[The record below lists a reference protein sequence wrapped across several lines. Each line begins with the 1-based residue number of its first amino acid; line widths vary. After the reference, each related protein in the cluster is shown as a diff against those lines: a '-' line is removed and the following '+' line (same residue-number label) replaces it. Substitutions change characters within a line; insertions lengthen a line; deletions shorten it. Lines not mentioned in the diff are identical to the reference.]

1 MIAIENFFDH
11 LKDFAHAEIF
21 ADSEW
26 VWEPL
31 KTLEESIARLIREK
45 SESAQRLNSLEGTTI
60 SAPADRGNGKIG
72 KSLFVN
78 QWLEIKAPI
87 LLENLGIWIGRG
99 TVLEPS
105 AILKGPMI
113 IGENCEIRQGAYIR
127 GNAIIGNH
135 CVIGHATEV
144 KNSIIMNHSEAGHFN
159 YIGDSILGR
168 HVNMGAGSRLAN
180 LQFRT
185 GADKDRE
192 EQIFPEIPAL
202 IDGKAIATGLNKFG
216 SIVGDNS
223 ELGCNAVLCPGALV
237 GKDNWIL
244 PNSVVAKGYYPPN
257 SILPFKSRK

>member
-1 MIAIENFFDH
+1 MFYPVIQHWNKHQCEQGAYDQSTDH
-11 LKDFAHAEIF
+11 
-21 ADSEW
+21 
-26 VWEPL
+26 
-31 KTLEESIARLIREK
+31 
-45 SESAQRLNSLEGTTI
+45 
-60 SAPADRGNGKIG
+60 GNGKIG

-78 QWLEIKAPI
+78 QWLEIKKPL
-87 LLENLGIWIGRG
+87 LLENLGIWIGQG

-144 KNSIIMNHSEAGHFN
+144 KNSIVMNHSEAGHFN
-159 YIGDSILGR
+159 YIGDSILGH

-185 GADKDRE
+185 GADKDRA
-192 EQIFPEIPAL
+192 EQVFPEIPAS
-202 IDGKAIATGLNKFG
+202 IDGNVIATGLNKFG
-216 SIVGDNS
+216 AIVGDNS

-237 GKDNWIL
+237 GKDNWVL
-244 PNSVVAKGYYPPN
+244 PNSVVNKGYYPPN
-257 SILPFKSRK
+257 SILNRKKRK